1 MVSMWKGRML
11 SSDFWWLSPEEV
23 RQYRFIE
30 LFHQEPY
37 SDEPNTGKDP
47 LSCRMLQS
55 DKRHPLESVNQWKT
69 KFGNI
74 NVFRSYA
81 LYSSDTEGEQ
91 IIGPLL
97 LDIDRTIQKGGG
109 YLPNF
114 DKALKDT
121 RLLVAEYCSNLKDK
135 DYRIFFTGH
144 KGFHIEIQPKAFGVE
159 LCLDRWQYF
168 ENIRKDINRQFGN
181 SFIDKFHPHMRL
193 HNSVNRWIDYSGEE
207 VDSMN
212 FEISIDELFSLSAE
226 EIFLK
231 AKNLAGE
238 NFIDR

>member
-1 MVSMWKGRML
+1 ML
-11 SSDFWWLSPEEV
+11 STDFWWLLPEEV

-37 SDEPNTGKDP
+37 SDEPNTDNDP
-47 LSCRMLQS
+47 LSCPMLQS
-55 DKRHPLESVNQWKT
+55 DKRHPLESVNQWKA

-81 LYSSDTEGEQ
+81 LYSSDIEGEE

-97 LDIDRTIQKGGG
+97 LDIDRTIEQGGG

-121 RLLVAEYCSNLKDK
+121 RLLVTEYCSNLKDK

-144 KGFHIEIQPKAFGVE
+144 KGFHIEIQPKAVGISP
-159 LCLDRWQYF
+159 CLDRCQHF
-168 ENIRKDINRQFGN
+168 KNIRKDINRRFGN
-181 SFIDKFHPHMRL
+181 SFIDKFHPHIRL
-193 HNSVNRWIDYSGEE
+193 HNSVNSWIDYSGEK
-207 VDSMN
+207 VDSVN

-226 EIFLK
+226 DIFVK
-231 AKNLAGE
+231 AKNLAGAAL
-238 NFIDR
+238 DW